1 MNKLAIFA
9 ITILLICGGALW
21 FLASGS
27 LNDYVKV
34 QIERVGQ
41 ATTDQKVSVEKVEI
55 LLSKGAGTLS
65 EIKLNNPVKYNY
77 PHAITLKTAKLDI
90 NLKSLTQDT
99 LTIDEILIEDAK
111 AFVEFNKGGKSNIKE
126 LLAAIKKNSKKEDAA
141 DSQQNKDDADNSQQL
156 TSNIRISKLNLT
168 GVAMSLNL
176 TELGNKEHTFVLPN
190 IAISDIGGES
200 GMPANQL
207 GAEIIKRVLKAI
219 SKAATKEEKKIIKS
233 KLKDKI
239 SKKLTDLFG

>member
-1 MNKLAIFA
+1 MNKLAILA

-34 QIERVGQ
+34 QIEKVGQ
-41 ATTDQKVSVEKVEI
+41 VTIDQPVSVGNVDI

-77 PHAITLKTAKLDI
+77 PHVITLKTAKLDI
-90 NLKSLTQDT
+90 NLKSLTQDI
-99 LTIDEILIEDAK
+99 LIIDEILIEDAK
-111 AFVEFNKGGKSNIKE
+111 AFVEFNKDGKSNIKE
-126 LLAAIKKNSKKEDAA
+126 LLAAIKKNSKKDDAV
-141 DSQQNKDDADNSQQL
+141 DVENKDDADNSQQL
-156 TSNIRISKLNLT
+156 TSNIRISKLSLA

-176 TELGNKEHTFVLPN
+176 TELGNKEHTFILPN
-190 IAISDIGGES
+190 IALSDIGGES

-207 GAEIIKRVLKAI
+207 GGEIIKQILKAI
-219 SKAATKEEKKIIKS
+219 SKAATKEEKKIIKN

-239 SKKLTDLFG
+239 GKKLTDLFG